1 MKLHTVPC
9 EAVGDYLLYD
19 STGSVSQALSSAQV
33 HTGSFSHLGQVT
45 AANAAD
51 NENNS
56 VHRAYGIIQFDQMS
70 IGVFRTPILATVWV
84 WLDMPAL
91 VVRSPNIDDW
101 FSFATLSCG
110 TDTAWTGLFAVN
122 LNPQGYVYLN
132 HVPTVGLSNWTY
144 QASAANG
151 GPTWPMRQWVK
162 LEIYYYGHSVSG
174 FVRVFQ
180 DGVRVSEA
188 PITGGNGT
196 LARVHFGMYSSPAVA
211 SGLVYNDDISI
222 AECYWGGTRLNMGPS
237 LGFV

>member
-9 EAVGDYLLYD
+9 EAVGDFSFYD
-19 STGSVSQALSSAQV
+19 STGSVSQSLSSAQV
-33 HTGSFSHLGQVT
+33 HTGTGSHLGQIT

-51 NENNS
+51 NENS
-56 VHRAYGIIQFDQMS
+56 LVHRAYGYIQFDQMS
-70 IGVFRTPILATVWV
+70 IGVFRTPVLATVWV
-84 WLDMPAL
+84 WLDLPAL
-91 VVRSPNIDDW
+91 VIRNPLIDDW

-110 TDTAWTGLFAVN
+110 TDAAWTGLFTVN
-122 LNPQGYVYLN
+122 LNPQGYAYLY

-151 GPTWPMRQWVK
+151 GPVFPMRQWVK
-162 LEIYYYGHSVSG
+162 LEIYYYGHAVNG

-196 LARVHFGMYSSPAVA
+196 LARVHFGMYASPAVG

-222 AECYWGGTRLNMGPS
+222 TECYWGGTKVPMSLAMGMS
-237 LGFV
+237 